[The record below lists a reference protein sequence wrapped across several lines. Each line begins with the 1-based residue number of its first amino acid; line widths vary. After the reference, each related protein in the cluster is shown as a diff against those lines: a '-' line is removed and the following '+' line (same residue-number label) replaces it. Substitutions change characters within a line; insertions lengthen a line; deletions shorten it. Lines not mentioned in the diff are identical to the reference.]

1 MSSNFRLI
9 TGNLASGLVPED
21 EICKI
26 TLFVEKFVLKFVEN
40 TKLNFL

>member
-26 TLFVEKFVLKFVEN
+26 TLFVEKFALKFVEN
-40 TKLNFL
+40 TK